1 MKSFILFVFL
11 VFGMSTLANAQSK
24 KDLLAEID
32 KLRAELSTTKSELNV
47 SRTNERV
54 SKSKVETMEIQV
66 KTLEETN
73 NSILSKMGGFTQLSQ
88 QKSKNLE
95 QSLETIK
102 KKDAQLNTVNEELTK
117 ADSTKLA
124 TVAIFKNG
132 LGDSLDREAKLGII
146 DGAVYLTMDNVFL
159 FGEGSNLVIQE
170 NAKNV
175 LSKIAA
181 VLNARLDLDI
191 LIEGNS
197 NELTFSNGLVDNWDL
212 SSLRAAAIA
221 RALQTENTIDPK
233 RIQVVGK
240 SQYSLGDSIE
250 TSTRIMISPKF
261 DEFFLTIKESMKN

>member
-1 MKSFILFVFL
+1 MKSFILSVFL
-11 VFGMSTLANAQSK
+11 VFGMSSIINAQSK

-32 KLRAELSTTKSELNV
+32 KLRSELNSTKDDLNV
-47 SRTNERV
+47 SRTNERI
-54 SKSKVETMEIQV
+54 SKTKVETMEIQV

-102 KKDAQLNTVNEELTK
+102 NKDAQLNTVNTELTK

-146 DGAVYLTMDNVFL
+146 DGAVYLIMENAFL
-159 FGEGSNLVIQE
+159 FGQGSSVTIQE

-175 LSKIAA
+175 LSKIAN
-181 VLNARLDLDI
+181 VLNAKTDLDI

-197 NELTFSNGLVDNWDL
+197 NELTFTNGLVDNWDL
-212 SSLRAAAIA
+212 SCVQASAVA
-221 RALQTENTIDPK
+221 RALQTEYAVDPK

-240 SQYSLGDSIE
+240 SQYASDKIE
-250 TSTRIMISPKF
+250 TYTRIMISPKF

>member
-1 MKSFILFVFL
+1 MKSFILSVFL
-11 VFGMSTLANAQSK
+11 VFGMSSIVNAQSK

-32 KLRAELSTTKSELNV
+32 KLRSELNTTKSQLSE

-132 LGDSLDREAKLGII
+132 LGDSLDREVKLGII
-146 DGAVYLTMDNVFL
+146 DGAVYLTMENSFL
-159 FGEGSNLVIQE
+159 FGQGSSVLIQE
-170 NAKNV
+170 SAKSV

-181 VLNARLDLDI
+181 VLNAKTDLDI
-191 LIEGNS
+191 LVEGNS
-197 NELTFSNGLVDNWDL
+197 NELTFTNGLVDNWDL
-212 SSLRAAAIA
+212 SSVQAAAVA
-221 RALQTENTIDPK
+221 RTLQVENSVDPK

-240 SQYSLGDSIE
+240 SQYALDKVE
-250 TSTRIMISPKF
+250 TYTRIMISPKF
-261 DEFFLTIKESMKN
+261 NEFFLTVKESMKN